1 MADELSARWQR
12 VVELWG
18 LVLSYK
24 RADLTIASH
33 NRYHNTDS

>member
-18 LVLSYK
+18 LEISYEIV
-24 RADLTIASH
+24 AYCH
-33 NRYHNTDS
+33 